1 MTYHDALAQLGIL
14 HAHPGG
20 EQLTTWWMDRISLR
34 EHARILD
41 VGCGNG
47 ATACLLA
54 QRWDANV
61 TVLDVR
67 RKMIDHALRLA
78 SERNLRLR
86 GVVGSAEA
94 MPFQRESF
102 DAIVS
107 ESVLVFT
114 KPHRALREYRRVME
128 ENGFVIAVEMMTLGP
143 VTDAWRRE
151 VRNLYGAQYV
161 PDLSGWKQ
169 LFHDAGFEVK
179 VLRSGSV
186 SSLPLPVNQQD
197 STLAD
202 PKALLDPQVRTVLQR
217 NAQWMEEHGKE
228 MGYGVFEL
236 RCRRT

>member
-20 EQLTTWWMDRISLR
+20 EPLTAWWMGRVSMP

-47 ATACLLA
+47 ATACFMA
-54 QRWDANV
+54 QRWNADV

-67 RKMIDHALRLA
+67 KQMVDHALRLA
-78 SERNLRLR
+78 AERNLRLR

-102 DAIVS
+102 HAIVS

-114 KPHRALREYRRVME
+114 KPNRALREYRRVIE
-128 ENGFVIAVEMMTLGP
+128 EQGVVIAIEMMTLGP

-151 VRNLYGAQYV
+151 VRQLYGAQFV
-161 PDLSGWKQ
+161 PDLSGWKR
-169 LFHDAGFEVK
+169 LFYDAGFDVK

-186 SSLPLPVNQQD
+186 SSLPLPVNQQEP
-197 STLAD
+197 TLAD
-202 PKALLDPQVRTVLQR
+202 PKALLDPQIRTVLQQ
-217 NAQWMEEHGKE
+217 NAQWMEKHGKE

-236 RCRRT
+236 RCAIT